1 VHLARWPN
9 VDGSLVDERL
19 ATQMSLVRRLVDLGR
34 QARAEAGVKT
44 RQPLGRAM
52 VSAAGWQDLPAEL
65 RALVSAELNVVTLE
79 PLAGDLVDVTAK
91 ANFRALGKRFGKGV
105 QAVAAAVAA
114 ADAAQ
119 LAAGLRDG
127 TASVV
132 VDGSE
137 VALTP
142 DEVVVTETPRTGW
155 AVASGAGETVALDL
169 EITPQL
175 RRAGLVREAV
185 RLVQDARKTSGLEVS
200 DRIELWWA
208 ASGELAEALA
218 EGSARLGE
226 EVLAVS
232 IEQGTPTADLREH
245 EDAEIGLRFW
255 LRVAGS

>member
-1 VHLARWPN
+1 MA
-9 VDGSLVDERL
+9 
-19 ATQMSLVRRLVDLGR
+19 LVRRLVDLGR
-34 QARAEAGVKT
+34 QARAESKVKT

-52 VSAAGWQDLPAEL
+52 VSAQGWQALPADL
-65 RALVSAELNVVTLE
+65 QALVAAELNVVTLE

-91 ANFRALGKRFGKGV
+91 ASFRALGKRFGKGV
-105 QAVAAAVAA
+105 QAVAKAVAD

-127 TASVV
+127 TASVQ
-132 VDGSE
+132 VDGE
-137 VALTP
+137 TVALTP
-142 DEVVVTETPRTGW
+142 EEVVVTETPRTGW

-169 EITPQL
+169 EITPEL

-208 ASGELAEALA
+208 AEGDLAQALE
-218 EGSARLGE
+218 EGSARLAE

-232 IEQGTPTADLREH
+232 VVEGGPVADLKEH
-245 EDAEIGLRFW
+245 ADADLGLRFW
-255 LRVAGS
+255 LRVAGT